1 MLDHAVIFCEASSR
15 KVFGNHPCHR
25 AANPYRNESTVR
37 EMTNPIFSNVAC
49 LIRSFASKHLSSKT
63 NHVEAAFPDSNVTP
77 NISICEEVDND
88 CSGLPN
94 TWTVL

>member
-25 AANPYRNESTVR
+25 AANPYRNESTIR

-49 LIRSFASKHLSSKT
+49 LIQSFDSEHLSPKT
-63 NHVEAAFPDSNVTP
+63 DHVDATFSDSNASP
-77 NISICEEVDND
+77 NISTSEEVYND
-88 CSGLPN
+88 CSSLTE
-94 TWTVL
+94 TWTIL